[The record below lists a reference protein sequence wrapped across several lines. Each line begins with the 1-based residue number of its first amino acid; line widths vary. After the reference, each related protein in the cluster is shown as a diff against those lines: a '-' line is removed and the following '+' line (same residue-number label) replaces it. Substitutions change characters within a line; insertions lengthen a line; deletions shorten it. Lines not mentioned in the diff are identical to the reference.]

1 MEALV
6 TNITST
12 CPLAFAGATGAVFAQ
27 AIAAVVAAHCAIVD
41 DTAWPRDAADD
52 VLNNAEA
59 TYDMIIVGGGTAG
72 SLLAM
77 RLSKEFPAWSLLLI
91 EAGGDPGPDS
101 EVPAFLF
108 LSQNTEM
115 DWNYKTQASDK
126 HCKGFHNNQCTWS
139 KGKALGGSSSIN
151 AMLYIRGHPK
161 DFNLW
166 EEQGNYHWGHKDVL
180 PYFEQIEKDLN
191 LIDVHTHDNNNPWY
205 KILAQA
211 WGEMGYSEILN
222 SNEALLGSK
231 ITKLLVSN
239 GSRLN
244 TGRVYLKKASGN
256 IHIMK
261 NTKATRLIIDKETK
275 VVEGVEIKHK
285 NGSVMQIRARREV
298 ILSAGS
304 IATPQILMLS
314 GIAPKD
320 HLNAIGIEHVIELP
334 VGKNLQDHAM
344 LVLFLTIDKEHS
356 ISVTAELM
364 TLSLIQYALTKTGPF
379 TNIGITDFMTFTNV
393 KNQSDYPDIQYHYTM
408 FPSNDQFMLVP
419 YMQGVGYRNNII
431 EAVQKLNKDNGL
443 LGIYPTLIHPI
454 SRGEVLLANNDAFSR
469 PIVKANYFNDPN
481 DMTTMLNGIRQVE
494 KLLQTPTFKKFGI
507 KLHKM
512 TLEFCNEHEYDS
524 DSYWQCYVEHMA
536 TTVYHP
542 VGTAKMGLIEDE
554 TSVVNPDLQV
564 HGVKNLRVV
573 DASIM
578 PTITGA
584 NTMATTLMIAEKASD
599 IITKHYKVKDEL

>member
-1 MEALV
+1 M
-6 TNITST
+6 
-12 CPLAFAGATGAVFAQ
+12 VFFT
-27 AIAAVVAAHCAIVD
+27 I
-41 DTAWPRDAADD
+41 
-52 VLNNAEA
+52 AEA

-77 RLSKEFPAWSLLLI
+77 RLSEEFPDWSLLLI

-126 HCKGFHNNQCTWS
+126 HCKGFLNNQCTWS

-191 LIDVHTHDNNNPWY
+191 LIDV
-205 KILAQA
+205 
-211 WGEMGYSEILN
+211 
-222 SNEALLGSK
+222 
-231 ITKLLVSN
+231 
-239 GSRLN
+239 
-244 TGRVYLKKASGN
+244 
-256 IHIMK
+256 
-261 NTKATRLIIDKETK
+261 
-275 VVEGVEIKHK
+275 
-285 NGSVMQIRARREV
+285 
-298 ILSAGS
+298 
-304 IATPQILMLS
+304 
-314 GIAPKD
+314 
-320 HLNAIGIEHVIELP
+320 
-334 VGKNLQDHAM
+334 
-344 LVLFLTIDKEHS
+344 
-356 ISVTAELM
+356 
-364 TLSLIQYALTKTGPF
+364 
-379 TNIGITDFMTFTNV
+379 
-393 KNQSDYPDIQYHYTM
+393 
-408 FPSNDQFMLVP
+408 
-419 YMQGVGYRNNII
+419 
-431 EAVQKLNKDNGL
+431 
-443 LGIYPTLIHPI
+443 
-454 SRGEVLLANNDAFSR
+454 LLANNDAFSR

-507 KLHKM
+507 KLHMM